1 MTDFVDQLK
10 HAVDHVPFPTIT
22 GKICSVSDSV
32 YDAILPNAVVGA
44 LVRIGDTGLAQV
56 ARVEKYQCRL
66 VPVKVTESIGAGT
79 KVTMLERVQTIPVG
93 MHLMGRVVSPLGEF
107 MDVVNAVDVEGPLKP
122 ALHWPIQRNAPRP
135 LERPAVCR
143 MLHTGIKAID
153 GLLSLGD
160 GARVGL
166 FAGPGQ
172 GKSTLLG
179 MLANGCNSDVC
190 VICLAGER
198 GREAGEFVHQT
209 LGKTGLKKS
218 VVVLAT
224 SDAAAAERVL
234 AIYTAT
240 AIAEWFRDQGKKV
253 LLLVDSLT
261 RVVRARRDVDLAL
274 GVPVG
279 PDGLAATS
287 LSFLPG
293 LLERAAPNGS
303 GSISAV
309 YTVLSQT
316 QGDDLISSE
325 ITSLLD
331 GHIILSKKRADA
343 GKWPAIDVVKSVSRV
358 MKSVTSASHMQHA
371 ARVRSVLSAYEE
383 NEDLL
388 MMGAY
393 SKGSCPLTDAYL
405 RCRRE
410 MEQFLTQ
417 GDEVI
422 APDDTLTQ
430 LLDLN
435 RMLGPAK

>member
-1 MTDFVDQLK
+1 MDGFIDQMK
-10 HAVDHVPFPTIT
+10 DAVERVPFPRVT
-22 GKICSVSDSV
+22 GKICSVSDAV
-32 YDAILPNAVVGA
+32 FDAVLPGATVGAVVQVGE
-44 LVRIGDTGLAQV
+44 TSLAQV
-56 ARVEKYQCRL
+56 ARVDQHRCRL
-66 VPVKVTESIGAGT
+66 VPLRLNDSIGANT
-79 KVTMLERVQTIPVG
+79 KVTTLENKQTVPVG
-93 MHLMGRVVSPLGEF
+93 RDLVGRVISPLGESL
-107 MDVVNAVDVEGPLKP
+107 DGRGPLSQM
-122 ALHWPIQRNAPRP
+122 LRWPVQRNAPKP
-135 LERPAVCR
+135 LDRPAVSH
-143 MLHTGIKAID
+143 MLSTGVRAID

-179 MLANGCNSDVC
+179 MLAKGSDCDVC

-209 LGKTGLKKS
+209 LGQNGVQKS

-224 SDAAAAERVL
+224 SDATAAERVL
-234 AIYTAT
+234 AIYSAT

-261 RVVRARRDVDLAL
+261 RVVRARRDMDLAL

-279 PDGLAATS
+279 PEGLAATT

-293 LLERAAPNGS
+293 LLERAAPNGR

-309 YTVLSQT
+309 YTVLAQT

-331 GHIILSKKRADA
+331 GHILLSKKRADA

-358 MKSVTSASHMQHA
+358 MKSVASAGQMQQA
-371 ARVRSVLSAYEE
+371 ARIRSVLSAYEE

-388 MMGAY
+388 LMGAY

-405 RCRRE
+405 RCRKE
-410 MEQFLTQ
+410 IDSFLTQ
-417 GDEVI
+417 GDMVI
-422 APDDTLTQ
+422 RLDETRAQ
-430 LLDLN
+430 LQSLN
-435 RMLGPAK
+435 EILGTVD